1 MLHFTKRIK
10 FSRKGWLLT
19 LLFLLAVVL
28 IPVFTILLRAFE
40 PSGNSWNLITEFFL
54 SRYIWNSLGLSLGV
68 GSLCLIFG
76 VLPAWL
82 VSNFDFP
89 GRKWLKLGLLFPL
102 SIPTYI
108 MAYTYTGIFDS
119 TGTVQ
124 HYVAAW
130 FGQATANAM
139 YFDSMNPY
147 FLTVLLAFCLYPYVY
162 SACLISFSSGSSR
175 QLEAA
180 SSLGS
185 TAMSRFFRVGLPLA
199 KPALFTG
206 LFLVIMEVL
215 NEYGAVQ
222 YFNIKTLTTGIFTA
236 WENGD
241 LNSAVRV
248 ALILLMIAMLF
259 LLLSKWLKGK
269 QKITTSTKTPI
280 LRRKL
285 SGSKGILAMT
295 FCFSLFLFSFFIPF
309 IQLLA
314 WSTIAYKGVVLEGFA
329 SMAGNTFL
337 VSFAAA
343 VIITMVAFLLLFAG
357 NLLQSIGGRKL
368 AALGLLGYSIPGAI
382 IAVGI
387 IIPFVFLDTTFG
399 SDVLLGTVTGLVIAY
414 LIRFLSVSYGPL
426 KGAFERQG
434 SRLDEA
440 SLSLQSRPV
449 KTLFKVH
456 LPLLQPAFIMA
467 IILVFVDVMKELPMT
482 LILRPMNYDTLATE
496 AYRYAQTNESA
507 VQAAPFSILLI
518 LIGIIPI
525 LVLSKLIKR

>member
-1 MLHFTKRIK
+1 MCFWNCCYYQ
-10 FSRKGWLLT
+10 G
-19 LLFLLAVVL
+19 FLG
-28 IPVFTILLRAFE
+28 FHMQ
-40 PSGNSWNLITEFFL
+40 N
-54 SRYIWNSLGLSLGV
+54 
-68 GSLCLIFG
+68 
-76 VLPAWL
+76 
-82 VSNFDFP
+82 
-89 GRKWLKLGLLFPL
+89 PL
-102 SIPTYI
+102 
-108 MAYTYTGIFDS
+108 
-119 TGTVQ
+119 
-124 HYVAAW
+124 
-130 FGQATANAM
+130 
-139 YFDSMNPY
+139 
-147 FLTVLLAFCLYPYVY
+147 
-162 SACLISFSSGSSR
+162 
-175 QLEAA
+175 
-180 SSLGS
+180 
-185 TAMSRFFRVGLPLA
+185 
-199 KPALFTG
+199 
-206 LFLVIMEVL
+206 
-215 NEYGAVQ
+215 
-222 YFNIKTLTTGIFTA
+222 
-236 WENGD
+236 
-241 LNSAVRV
+241 
-248 ALILLMIAMLF
+248 
-259 LLLSKWLKGK
+259 
-269 QKITTSTKTPI
+269 
-280 LRRKL
+280 
-285 SGSKGILAMT
+285 
-295 FCFSLFLFSFFIPF
+295 
-309 IQLLA
+309 
-314 WSTIAYKGVVLEGFA
+314 
-329 SMAGNTFL
+329 AGNTFL
-337 VSFAAA
+337 VSFVAA

-440 SLSLQSRPV
+440 SLSLQSRPI